1 MKRFKNNLRMKV
13 MKIAATIKDVAKLSG
28 LSVGTV
34 SRYLNGFKLK
44 EANEE
49 KISKAI
55 EELNFVVNANARF
68 LKTNKSEVIGVIIP
82 SIQLTFASEIVNV
95 LEKVFSEHGYSMM
108 ITIIP
113 DSSEKSSDKLMKLMM
128 YQPEGL
134 IVVPP
139 AENKGLTDWLKE
151 VTENIPTIV
160 IDRILPGFTK
170 THYVIVN
177 NEPSARKAVR
187 HFIQKGHQK
196 IGLITGDKEGYTTV
210 KRTEGYINE
219 LIEHKISYKKIAYS
233 DNTEPGGYE
242 STARLMNSKDQPT
255 AIFTTNYDMTLG
267 ALRYFKDHQ
276 LAVGEDISII
286 GFDLDEINNV
296 YPKEISLV
304 LQPIHDMAEYAA
316 KKLIESLV
324 SNIQLS
330 GKNIFDCTYIKG
342 ETVVQKNNLLD
353 NN

>member
-1 MKRFKNNLRMKV
+1 MKV
-13 MKIAATIKDVAKLSG
+13 IKIASTIKDVAKLSG

-49 KISKAI
+49 KIAKAI
-55 EELNFVVNANARF
+55 KELNFVVNANARF

-108 ITIIP
+108 ITILP
-113 DSSEKSSDKLMKLMM
+113 DSSQKSSEKLMKLMR
-128 YQPEGL
+128 YKPEGL
-134 IVVPP
+134 IVIPP
-139 AENKGLTDWLKE
+139 ADNKGLTNWLKE
-151 VTENIPTIV
+151 VAENIPTIV
-160 IDRILPGFTK
+160 IDRILPGFTQ

-187 HFIQKGHQK
+187 HFIQQGHQK
-196 IGLITGDKEGYTTV
+196 IGLITGDAEGYTTE

-219 LIEHKISYKKIAYS
+219 LQEHKIPYNKISYS

-242 STARLMNSKDQPT
+242 STAKLMSSNNRPT

-267 ALRYFKDHQ
+267 ALRYFKDHEMI
-276 LAVGEDISII
+276 VGEDISII

-296 YPKEISLV
+296 YPKKITLV
-304 LQPIHDMAEYAA
+304 LQPIEDMAEYAA
-316 KKLIESLV
+316 KKLIESLA
-324 SNIQLS
+324 SSSQLKLT
-330 GKNIFDCTYIKG
+330 GRTIFDCTYIKG
-342 ETVVQKNNLLD
+342 ETVVEKP
-353 NN
+353 